1 MMMMWH
7 DVNERVFG
15 EFESNLN
22 GITFCEILLETVDV
36 SFSRERERSKRCR
49 WVLGERESVRGVGGG
64 VLGSPLARRAKRFT
78 ERERERERE

>member
-36 SFSRERERSKRCR
+36 SFSREREREAS
-49 WVLGERESVRGVGGG
+49 GAGG
-64 VLGSPLARRAKRFT
+64 FW
-78 ERERERERE
+78 ERERV